1 MSDKAWYLVYS
12 KPQQETVALR
22 NLEQQDYQV
31 YMPNLTENKRVRG
44 VYKPVTG
51 PMFPRYLFIEL
62 DSQFD
67 NWSPI
72 RSTRGVSGLVRF
84 GQQAAR
90 VPTDFIHGLQQN
102 AERLSDW
109 MMQAAKFNAGDKVM
123 LMDGPFKGYE
133 AVFQTQKGHERAV
146 VLLEIA
152 NRHTQLAVKM
162 DMLEKA

>member
-22 NLEQQDYQV
+22 NLEQQDYHA
-31 YMPNLTENKRVRG
+31 YLPCLTEKKRVRG
-44 VYKPVTG
+44 VYKSVTG

-90 VPTDFIHGLQQN
+90 VPTDFIQGLQHN
-102 AERLSDW
+102 AERLSELLI
-109 MMQAAKFNAGDKVM
+109 QAAKFSEGDTVM

-133 AVFQTQKGHERAV
+133 AVFQSQKGHERAI
-146 VLLEIA
+146 VLLDIA
-152 NRHTQLAVKM
+152 NRHTQLAVNM

>member
-1 MSDKAWYLVYS
+1 MTSRAWYLVYS
-12 KPQQETVALR
+12 KPQQEMVALR
-22 NLEQQDYQV
+22 NLEQQDYHA
-31 YMPNLTENKRVRG
+31 YLPTLSEKKRVRG
-44 VYKPVTG
+44 IHKTVSG

-62 DSQFD
+62 DTQFD

-90 VPTDFIHGLQQN
+90 VPTDFILGLQHN
-102 AERLSDW
+102 AERLSEW
-109 MMQAAKFNAGDKVM
+109 VIQAARFNQGDTVM

-133 AVFQTQKGHERAV
+133 AVFQSQKGHERAI
-146 VLLEIA
+146 VLLDIA
-152 NRHTQLAVKM
+152 NRHTQLAVNM

>member
-1 MSDKAWYLVYS
+1 MTSRAWYLVYS
-12 KPQQETVALR
+12 KPQQEMVALR
-22 NLEQQDYQV
+22 NLEQQDYHA
-31 YMPNLTENKRVRG
+31 YLPTLSEKKRVRG
-44 VYKPVTG
+44 IHKTVSG

-62 DSQFD
+62 DTQFD

-90 VPTDFIHGLQQN
+90 VPTDFILGLQRN
-102 AERLSDW
+102 AERLSEW
-109 MMQAAKFNAGDKVM
+109 VIQAARFNQGDTVM

-133 AVFQTQKGHERAV
+133 AVFQSQKGHERAI
-146 VLLEIA
+146 VLLDIA
-152 NRHTQLAVKM
+152 NRHTQLAVDM

>member
-1 MSDKAWYLVYS
+1 MTSRAWYLVYS
-12 KPQQETVALR
+12 KPQQEMVALR
-22 NLEQQDYQV
+22 NLEQQDYHA
-31 YMPNLTENKRVRG
+31 YLPTLSEKKRVRG
-44 VYKPVTG
+44 IHKTVSG

-62 DSQFD
+62 DTQFD

-90 VPTDFIHGLQQN
+90 VPTDFILGLQHN
-102 AERLSDW
+102 AERLSEW
-109 MMQAAKFNAGDKVM
+109 VIQAARFNQGDTVM

-133 AVFQTQKGHERAV
+133 AVFQSQKGHERAI
-146 VLLEIA
+146 VLLDIA
-152 NRHTQLAVKM
+152 NRHTQLAVDM

>member
-22 NLEQQDYQV
+22 NLEQQDYHA
-31 YMPNLTENKRVRG
+31 YLPCLTEKKRVRG
-44 VYKPVTG
+44 VYKSVTG

-90 VPTDFIHGLQQN
+90 VPTDLFKVCNIMQSGSVN
-102 AERLSDW
+102 YSYRRLSLV
-109 MMQAAKFNAGDKVM
+109 KVI
-123 LMDGPFKGYE
+123 PSC
-133 AVFQTQKGHERAV
+133 
-146 VLLEIA
+146 
-152 NRHTQLAVKM
+152 
-162 DMLEKA
+162 